1 MSGIAYAMRSR
12 DEAGA
17 MAIELVLLAPVLVLL
32 CGIIVMAGEFRSAAN
47 DVSNAAYAAARAASY
62 TSTPGAAKD
71 AGQRA
76 AVDSMTNR
84 GDACVSMT
92 TSIDTSNFTPGG
104 DIKVTVI
111 CVAALAQITGF
122 AIIPG
127 HKTFTAT
134 AVVPIDSH
142 RVM

>member
-1 MSGIAYAMRSR
+1 MRFAVRRR
-12 DEAGA
+12 DESGV

-62 TSTPGAAKD
+62 TSDPTSAQT
-71 AGQRA
+71 AGEAA
-76 AVDSMTNR
+76 AVDSMANR
-84 GDACVSMT
+84 GDACAQMT
-92 TSIDTSNFTPGG
+92 ASINTSNFTPGG
-104 DIKVTVI
+104 DIRVTVT
-111 CVAALAQITGF
+111 CVASLAQITGF
-122 AIIPG
+122 GIIPG

-134 AVVPIDSH
+134 AVVPIDTH

>member
-1 MSGIAYAMRSR
+1 
-12 DEAGA
+12 

-47 DVSNAAYAAARAASY
+47 DVSNAAYAAARAASD
-62 TSTPGAAKD
+62 TTDPVAAQT
-71 AGQRA
+71 AGRA
-76 AVDSMTNR
+76 AAQDSIANR
-84 GDACVSMT
+84 GNACASMT

-104 DIKVTVI
+104 DIKVTVT

-122 AIIPG
+122 GIIPG

-134 AVVPIDSH
+134 AVVPIDVH
-142 RVM
+142 RVL

>member
-1 MSGIAYAMRSR
+1 MRHMGRAR
-12 DEAGA
+12 DESGA

-32 CGIIVMAGEFRSAAN
+32 CGIIVMAGDFRSAAN

-62 TSTPGAAKD
+62 TSDPTAAQN
-71 AGQRA
+71 AGQAA
-76 AVDSMTNR
+76 AVDSMANR
-84 GDACVSMT
+84 GNACAQMS

-104 DIKVTVI
+104 DIKVTVT
-111 CVAALAQITGF
+111 CVANLAQITGLG
-122 AIIPG
+122 IIPG

-134 AVVPIDSH
+134 AVVPIDTH

>member
-1 MSGIAYAMRSR
+1 MNPGNRNR

-17 MAIELVLLAPVLVLL
+17 MAIELVLLAPVLMLL
-32 CGIIVMAGEFRSAAN
+32 CGIIVMAGDFRSAAN

-62 TSTPGAAKD
+62 APDLTAAQN
-71 AGQRA
+71 AGQVA
-76 AVDSMTNR
+76 AQASMANR
-84 GDACVSMT
+84 GSACTQMT
-92 TSIDTSNFTPGG
+92 TSIDTSNLVPGG
-104 DIKVTVI
+104 DIKVTVT

-122 AIIPG
+122 GIIPG

-134 AVVPIDSH
+134 AVVPIDLH

>member
-1 MSGIAYAMRSR
+1 MTSR
-12 DEAGA
+12 RMLRGEEGA

-32 CGIIVMAGEFRSAAN
+32 CGIIVMAGDFRSAAN

-62 TSTPGAAKD
+62 TSDPVAAQY
-71 AGQRA
+71 AGQTA
-76 AVDSMTNR
+76 AVDSMANR
-84 GDACVSMT
+84 GDACASMT
-92 TSIDTSNFTPGG
+92 TSIDTSDFTPGG
-104 DIKVTVI
+104 DIKVTVT

-122 AIIPG
+122 SIIPG

-134 AVVPIDSH
+134 AVVPIDVH